1 MFCGKCGTKN
11 ADNATFCAG
20 GGAKINVNQSAKSGT
35 AITVSANN
43 KERKIGIIAVAFIVV
58 AIAVLVFVV
67 FGGRSYK
74 ATIDQFFD
82 ATFEADAEIIFE
94 ELIPEAAIDY
104 LLEEEGY
111 DRDDLDEQIDEVN
124 EEFQDQIDT
133 IDDYLG
139 DDWEVSYKIL
149 SDENLDGEELED
161 LKENYED
168 MDVKVSAAK
177 TVEIEVQLKA
187 GDTENSNTMDLS
199 VIKVGRS
206 WYLDVATLS
215 SLY

>member
-20 GGAKINVNQSAKSGT
+20 CGAKINVNQSAKSGT

>member
-20 GGAKINVNQSAKSGT
+20 CGAKINVNQSAKSGT

-74 ATIDQFFD
+74 TTVNRFIDAQFEGD
-82 ATFEADAEIIFE
+82 AKAIF
-94 ELIPEAAIDY
+94 ELIPETMIDFI
-104 LLEEEGY
+104 LEEEGY
-111 DRDDLDEQIDEVN
+111 DRDELDELIDEVN
-124 EEFQDQIDT
+124 EEIQDQLDYIEK
-133 IDDYLG
+133 YLG
-139 DDWEVSYKIL
+139 EDWEVSYEIL
-149 SDENLDGEELED
+149 SAENLDGEELDE

-168 MDVKVSAAK
+168 IDVKVSAAK
-177 TVEIEVQLKA
+177 TVEVKVMIKA
-187 GDTENSNTMDLS
+187 GETENSNTLDIS

-206 WYLDVATLS
+206 WYLDPETMGS
-215 SLY
+215 IF